1 MHFPLSWLC
10 YIITIFPILI
20 QYLPSVKINVH
31 SNQEGATLNI
41 MLETIGGIWVVS
53 EALTPKPSALYQLF
67 TMMIR
72 MDQSNCH
79 LVKRFLWLLNIHE
92 HESIFHFYFLH
103 FSRICI
109 IALIGTHQL
118 KVSYPMAYWRN
129 SLVGCFIDQWQR
141 SSFQLSYYTVKCS
154 LNMAAMCVRRTW

>member
-1 MHFPLSWLC
+1 MLYHYDISNLD
-10 YIITIFPILI
+10 TIFTICENKRSFKPGRCDIEHNAWE
-20 QYLPSVKINVH
+20 V
-31 SNQEGATLNI
+31 
-41 MLETIGGIWVVS
+41 IGGIWVVS

-79 LVKRFLWLLNIHE
+79 LMKRFLWLLNIHE